1 MTTQQKI
8 ELLEKE
14 LKVVKNNYN
23 AQKLNAEFWEEQKNI
38 AEGKL
43 DAVRKWREEYFDYDS
58 NVKLTM
64 LDEILDAPALPE
76 DEECEVIEVVK
87 IPEFYIDELNLTKP
101 DGKKLKIKVVKKQ

>member
-76 DEECEVIEVVK
+76 DEECEVVEV
-87 IPEFYIDELNLTKP
+87 IGSSGMGMLITFTKT
-101 DGKKLKIKVVKKQ
+101 DGKKLKIKVVGKQ